1 MDSATWGA
9 VVALLTGGLWLTGA
23 VLQWRILRRQEK
35 LIARMRRRPARHLP
49 KPVGATR
56 TLTPQESAGPRDVN
70 LRPSNRWTVG

>member
-35 LIARMRRRPARHLP
+35 LIARMRRRPVRRVAKTAEAAEALALP
-49 KPVGATR
+49 
-56 TLTPQESAGPRDVN
+56 ESAELPDENMR
-70 LRPSNRWTVG
+70 SSKHWTVG